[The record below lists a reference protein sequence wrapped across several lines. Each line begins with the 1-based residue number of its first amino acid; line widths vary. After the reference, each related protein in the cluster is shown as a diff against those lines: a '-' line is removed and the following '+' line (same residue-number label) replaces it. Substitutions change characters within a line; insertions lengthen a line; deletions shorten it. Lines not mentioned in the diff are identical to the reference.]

1 MQNTAVGWLFGIL
14 CLISALVKEH
24 PLSTSQPVCTYNLLL
39 GKKKRLFLPS
49 YQNCVV
55 YRGCNGWDGEKEYCS
70 IVVSN
75 NQNMG
80 FGIILLF
87 K

>member
-39 GKKKRLFLPS
+39 GKKQKSFFCLHTKIVL
-49 YQNCVV
+49 CIGVV
-55 YRGCNGWDGEKEYCS
+55 TGGMGKKN
-70 IVVSN
+70 IVA
-75 NQNMG
+75 
-80 FGIILLF
+80 
-87 K
+87 